1 MTSDK
6 NEGIKSRIVVGVDSQ
21 MIRWMRRRRRRRN
34 MAENLPV
41 VVVTE
46 QMDDLPPSYEDTQTS
61 EAESII
67 AEMILSASLEARLE
81 DWVEHSESVDV
92 FLLAPL

>member
-21 MIRWMRRRRRRRN
+21 MIRWMRRRRRRRRS
-34 MAENLPV
+34 MAENLAD

-67 AEMILSASLEARLE
+67 AEMKSKADADKKEVRERL
-81 DWVEHSESVDV
+81 DQTK
-92 FLLAPL
+92 

>member
-1 MTSDK
+1 
-6 NEGIKSRIVVGVDSQ
+6 
-21 MIRWMRRRRRRRN
+21 
-34 MAENLPV
+34 MAENLPD

-67 AEMILSASLEARLE
+67 AEMKSKADADKKEMRERLARACTIVCLGC
-81 DWVEHSESVDV
+81 WYKTVWTRS
-92 FLLAPL
+92 